1 MNIKVS
7 VKSKQ
12 LDKEELRLL
21 IQGIRTCEQTS
32 FPEKEISIWIEV
44 PELTQAEC
52 EEILA
57 SIKPP
62 YKYGPVIID
71 KDKMDLFTLSVNAFE
86 AGVLHGIIM
95 QQEEHQR
102 QLLSRV
108 EKQLVDLKKQIEQE
122 LGVKKEILPGG
133 MLRIT
138 DRDGNVI
145 TRPPYSWE
153 IEGN

>member
-1 MNIKVS
+1 VNIKVS
-7 VKSKQ
+7 VESKQ

-21 IQGIRTCEQTS
+21 IQSIRTCEQTS
-32 FPEKEISIWIEV
+32 FPEKEISVWIEV
-44 PELTQAEC
+44 PQLTQAEC

-71 KDKMDLFTLSVNAFE
+71 KDKEDLFTLSVNAFE
-86 AGVLHGIIM
+86 AGVLHGTLM

-102 QLLSRV
+102 PLLSRV
-108 EKQLVDLKKQIEQE
+108 EKQLVELKRQIEQE
-122 LGVKKEILPGG
+122 FGVKKEILPGG
-133 MLRIT
+133 KLRIT
-138 DRDGNVI
+138 DRAGNVI
-145 TRPPYSWE
+145 IREPYPWE

>member
-7 VKSKQ
+7 VESKQ

-21 IQGIRTCEQTS
+21 IQSIRTCEQTS
-32 FPEKEISIWIEV
+32 FPEKEISLWIEV

-52 EEILA
+52 EEIMV

-71 KDKMDLFTLSVNAFE
+71 KNKMEFTLSVNAFE

-102 QLLSRV
+102 PLLSRV
-108 EKQLVDLKKQIEQE
+108 ERQLVDLKKQIEQE

-133 MLRIT
+133 KLRIT

-145 TRPPYSWE
+145 IREPYPWE